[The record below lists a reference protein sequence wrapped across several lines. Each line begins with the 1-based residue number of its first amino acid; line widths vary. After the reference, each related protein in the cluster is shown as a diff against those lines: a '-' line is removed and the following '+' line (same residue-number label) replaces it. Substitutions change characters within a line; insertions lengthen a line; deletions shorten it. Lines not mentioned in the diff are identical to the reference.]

1 MKKNKLDLRDIPKVV
16 QSVATLS
23 ETVVASLFDA
33 KKNDI
38 NGSFKRLFALSD
50 MPKKY
55 QDVALAALSEME
67 HSKDPIHTVA
77 HPGRMA
83 YDLIKFLKKDPKA
96 LSTVDL
102 RALTL
107 AIPLH
112 DLSRVQ
118 QPPTLY
124 GALYG
129 LVTEKQFAAKVAR
142 SFMEA
147 HGMNESEDGEL
158 FNAVL
163 TAVDE
168 HTLANTF
175 DRKSPVSQWLYGLD
189 CLDVLSRA
197 RIIEMDAYAK
207 ALAQSWFFKP
217 IVMWYKNSFLAIAKE
232 FKFYQSVIEK
242 EAKKRQ
248 PGAIAQL
255 DKLKKKFGIPGKLK
269 F

>member
-1 MKKNKLDLRDIPKVV
+1 MDYKTILEAVV
-16 QSVATLS
+16 DSHKPHNL
-23 ETVVASLFDA
+23 EPFE
-33 KKNDI
+33 
-38 NGSFKRLFALSD
+38 RLFAITN

-55 QDVALAALSEME
+55 RDVVLAALTEME

-77 HPGRMA
+77 HPARMA
-83 YDLIKFLKKDPKA
+83 HDLLKFLKKDPKA
-96 LSTVDL
+96 LDRNDL

-232 FKFYQSVIEK
+232 FKYYQSVIEK